1 MWVKMPQTFHHKER
15 ERFIIAR
22 PQTKLWRKRD
32 EKETRVLCTSYYI
45 AHIYIYIYI

>member
-15 ERFIIAR
+15 ERFIIARR

-45 AHIYIYIYI
+45 AYIYIYI